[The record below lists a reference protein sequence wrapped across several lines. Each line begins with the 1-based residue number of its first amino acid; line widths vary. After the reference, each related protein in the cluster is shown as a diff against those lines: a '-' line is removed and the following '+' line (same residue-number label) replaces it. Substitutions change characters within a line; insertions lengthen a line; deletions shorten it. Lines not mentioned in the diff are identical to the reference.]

1 MNTREN
7 MMAVSGLFGV
17 LMSEL
22 VGDWAEHVSAPAF
35 VPTPTGVALEVQ
47 IPFCDG
53 WETWTAMLDVP
64 TEWLDD
70 APSLEGMKA
79 HFDAREEYLG
89 FLRVLH
95 HEANEAALDALVA
108 RTEPVEYELA
118 RCEKDSE
125 EYVGRYVALGVDPG
139 LL

>member
-22 VGDWAEHVSAPAF
+22 VGDWSRNVSAPAF
-35 VPTPTGVALEVQ
+35 MPTPTGMEVEVL
-47 IPFCDG
+47 IPFADG
-53 WETWTAMLDVP
+53 WETWSSTLAIP
-64 TEWLDD
+64 TEWLED

-79 HFDAREEYLG
+79 YFDQQEDYFR
-89 FLRVLH
+89 FLRALH
-95 HEANEAALDALVA
+95 HEAEEAALDALVE

-118 RCEKDSE
+118 RCEKDSND
-125 EYVGRYVALGVDPG
+125 YVARYTALGVDPK